1 MSDLERVVMWHSFS
15 IGGDSAE
22 TSRMLTEAQ
31 ELASI
36 ADVEDALPASNRIGC
51 MPEWLKAGRKVTG

>member
-1 MSDLERVVMWHSFS
+1 MWHSFS